1 MQRFCFRLGAVS
13 AALGLLAGCA
23 SLPRAQGLDDIHT
36 LVEQRHGTA
45 LTWSIATTDDAN
57 NALNILLAQPL
68 TADRAIEIALLR
80 NPRLQMEFA
89 RLGIAQADVF
99 EASRM
104 RNPTFSVAALD
115 PHRSGE
121 KTRIDAGFS
130 ASFAELLLLP
140 SRRRL
145 ALGEYARS
153 KELIGNAV
161 LNLLCDVRAAW
172 FNAVSAQQVAN
183 MRETVAKVAATSAEL
198 AAKFHAAG
206 NIAVLELK
214 LQQAAAT
221 QARLA
226 AARARSDSLRARS
239 ALNQLLGLA
248 GEQIHWHA
256 DVRLSTPLASEDSV
270 ATLLAIARVQRLDLL
285 ATQQEVTLLE
295 GSLGITQRFRWLG
308 NVEVGVSGERD
319 NDGTHLYGP
328 SLSLQLPIF
337 SQGQA
342 AIARAETQ
350 LAQGRARLQSLQI
363 EIDAAVRLGVDSVA
377 AASAIAQDYR
387 AALIPQREAIVAHT
401 LDKMNFN
408 LVGAFELLLTR
419 QQEVDAYQGYIE
431 AVRDYWL
438 ARIELARAVGA
449 RLPSDDAAD
458 AAPIDAPE
466 RFDPTLDEA
475 APAQHDM
482 HHGVG
487 HEMPMQHD
495 APATSSPPVAPSAP
509 VAAEK
514 IPAGATP

>member
-1 MQRFCFRLGAVS
+1 MQRFCFRLGAIS

-23 SLPRAQGLDDIHT
+23 SLPRAQGVDEVHA
-36 LVEQRHGTA
+36 LVEQRHGAALIWNTA
-45 LTWSIATTDDAN
+45 TADDAD
-57 NALNILLAQPL
+57 NALNTLLAQPL
-68 TADRAIEIALLR
+68 TADRAIAIALLH
-80 NPRLQMEFA
+80 NPRLQVEFA

-99 EASRM
+99 EASRIG
-104 RNPTFSVAALD
+104 NPTFSVAALD

-140 SRRRL
+140 SRQRL

-153 KELIGNAV
+153 KELIGSAV

-172 FNAVSAQQVAN
+172 FNVVGAQQVASL
-183 MRETVAKVAATSAEL
+183 RETVANVAATSAEL

-206 NIAVLELK
+206 NIAILELK
-214 LQQAAAT
+214 LQQAASS

-226 AARARSDSLRARS
+226 AARARSDVIRARS
-239 ALNQLLGLA
+239 ALNQLLGLS
-248 GEQIHWHA
+248 GEQIHWQA

-270 ATLLAIARVQRLDLL
+270 PALLAIARAQRLDLL

-295 GSLGITQRFRWLG
+295 DGLDITQRFRWLG
-308 NVEVGVSGERD
+308 NVQVGLSGERD

-342 AIARAETQ
+342 AIARSEAQ
-350 LAQGRARLQSLQI
+350 LAQGCARLRSLQI
-363 EIDAAVRLGVDSVA
+363 AIDASVRLGVDNVA
-377 AASAIAQDYR
+377 VASTIAQDYR
-387 AALIPQREAIVAHT
+387 AALIPEREAIVVHT

-438 ARIELARAVGA
+438 ARIELMRAIGA
-449 RLPSDDAAD
+449 RLPSDDAAN
-458 AAPIDAPE
+458 AAPIDVPE
-466 RFDPTLDEA
+466 LFDATPENAT
-475 APAQHDM
+475 PAQHNM
-482 HHGVG
+482 HHD
-487 HEMPMQHD
+487 HNPAMPVQHD
-495 APATSSPPVAPSAP
+495 SPAAPSTPA
-509 VAAEK
+509 AAEK

>member
-23 SLPRAQGLDDIHT
+23 SLPRGQGLDEVHALI
-36 LVEQRHGTA
+36 EQRHGSA
-45 LTWSIATTDDAN
+45 LTWNTATADDADN
-57 NALNILLAQPL
+57 ADNALSTLLAQPL
-68 TADRAIEIALLR
+68 TADHAVAIALLH
-80 NPRLQMEFA
+80 NPHLQVEFA

-99 EASRM
+99 EASRIG
-104 RNPTFSVAALD
+104 NPTLSVAALD
-115 PHRSGE
+115 PHRNGE

-140 SRRRL
+140 SRQRL

-172 FNAVSAQQVAN
+172 FTAMSAQQVASL
-183 MRETVAKVAATSAEL
+183 RETVAKVAATSAEL

-206 NIAVLELK
+206 NIAILELK

-221 QARLA
+221 QARIA
-226 AARARSDSLRARS
+226 AARARGDVIRTRS
-239 ALNQLLGLA
+239 ALNQLLGLS
-248 GEQIHWHA
+248 GEQNHWQA
-256 DVRLSTPLASEDSV
+256 DVGLPAPLASEDSV
-270 ATLLAIARVQRLDLL
+270 AALLAIAREQRLDLL

-295 GSLGITQRFRWLG
+295 DGLGITQRVRWLG
-308 NVEVGVSGERD
+308 NVDIGVSGERD
-319 NDGTHLYGP
+319 TDGTHLYGP

-342 AIARAETQ
+342 AIARAEAQ

-363 EIDAAVRLGVDSVA
+363 AIDAAVRLGFDSVA

-387 AALIPQREAIVAHT
+387 AALVPEREAIVAHT

-449 RLPSDDAAD
+449 RLPSDDAAN
-458 AAPIDAPE
+458 AAPIDMPE
-466 RFDPTLDEA
+466 LFDATPSDEI
-475 APAQHDM
+475 PAQHDM
-482 HHGVG
+482 HHGDR
-487 HEMPMQHD
+487 HATLMLHD
-495 APATSSPPVAPSAP
+495 SPAAPSTP
-509 VAAEK
+509 AAAKK
-514 IPAGATP
+514 IHAGAKP

>member
-104 RNPTFSVAALD
+104 RNPTFSMAALD
-115 PHRSGE
+115 PHRIGE
-121 KTRIDAGFS
+121 NTRIDAGFS

-387 AALIPQREAIVAHT
+387 AALIPEREAIVVHT

-438 ARIELARAVGA
+438 ARGELARAVGA

-482 HHGVG
+482 HHGAG
-487 HEMPMQHD
+487 HEMSKQHD
-495 APATSSPPVAPSAP
+495 APATSSAHLAV
-509 VAAEK
+509 EK